1 MRSILAAALLS
12 MSLMSAP
19 AAFAQEQEK
28 SEFSYTY
35 PDTLSANPR
44 LVQELE
50 ARKVKRAALFEED
63 VKAVAEVAPANN
75 LESQASWEIKSE
87 TDRLIVLVSSNYVYS
102 GGAHGMFWSDAILW
116 DKKNG
121 REIGFLDLFAD
132 KEAAK
137 KALMPSYCAMLDAE
151 RVGLRGTPTPKEELF
166 GDCVDPFENGIVF
179 PTAMGSN
186 GYMRIGI
193 ALPPYAA
200 GPYVEGEYS
209 FDIAAPDFITKGLK
223 PEYRDLFQSYM

>member
-12 MSLMSAP
+12 ISLACAP
-19 AAFAQEQEK
+19 AAMGQEQEK
-28 SEFSYTY
+28 NEFSYTF
-35 PDTLSANPR
+35 PDTLSANPK

-63 VKAVAEVAPANN
+63 VKAVGEAGAANN

-87 TDRLIVLVSSNYVYS
+87 TGRLIVLVSSNYVYT
-102 GGAHGMFWSDAILW
+102 GGAHGMFWSDAMLW
-116 DKKNG
+116 DKKNAQ
-121 REIGFLDLFAD
+121 EIGFLDLFAD
-132 KEAAK
+132 KDAAK
-137 KALMPSYCAMLDAE
+137 KALMPAYCAMLDAE
-151 RVGLRGTPTPKEELF
+151 RIGLRGEATAKDALF

-179 PTAMGSN
+179 PTEKGAD
-186 GYMRIGI
+186 GYMRIGF

-209 FDIAAPDFITKGLK
+209 FDIAAPDYITSGLK
-223 PEYRDLFQSYM
+223 PDYRDLFQSYM

>member
-12 MSLMSAP
+12 MSLVSSPM
-19 AAFAQEQEK
+19 AFAQEQEK

-35 PDTLSANPR
+35 PDTLSANPK

-50 ARKVKRAALFEED
+50 ARKTKRAELFEED
-63 VKAVAEVAPANN
+63 VAAVGKDGAANN
-75 LESQASWEIKSE
+75 LESQANWEIKSE

-116 DKKNG
+116 DKKNVK
-121 REIGFLDLFAD
+121 EIGFLDLFAD

-151 RVGLRGTPTPKEELF
+151 RLGMRGEETPKDVLF

-179 PTAMGSN
+179 PTALGSG
-186 GYMRIGI
+186 GYLRIGFV
-193 ALPPYAA
+193 LPPYSA

-209 FDIAAPDFITKGLK
+209 FDVAAPDYITKGLK